1 MNKWIGIT
9 VHKLAAN
16 PMLKL
21 CCRNYYLLGLWR
33 LPCFSPGT
41 AYACKIFI
49 SSRTNYHSV
58 NGMLAEAYRHCA

>member
-21 CCRNYYLLGLWR
+21 CCRNYYLIGQWR
-33 LPCFSPGT
+33 LPCFSLGT
-41 AYACKIFI
+41 AYPCKIFI
-49 SSRTNYHSV
+49 SRKTNSNSA
-58 NGMLAEAYRHCA
+58 NGTLAEA